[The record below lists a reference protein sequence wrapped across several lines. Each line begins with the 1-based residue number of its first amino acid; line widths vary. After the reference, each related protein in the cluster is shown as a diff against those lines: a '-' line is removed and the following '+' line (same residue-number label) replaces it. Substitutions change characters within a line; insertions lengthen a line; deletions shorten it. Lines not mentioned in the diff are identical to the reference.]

1 MNELESILNYLET
14 TSLEPH
20 DDYTSEFTYK
30 EQKYSETTY
39 LIGKSVSVKETDE
52 YIHIY
57 YTTNLIT
64 KHKKSKKFLNY
75 HKEHIV
81 DILKSDALKGYKD
94 NEIEEFV
101 NNHLSDYD
109 EL

>member
-1 MNELESILNYLET
+1 MKYL
-14 TSLEPH
+14 
-20 DDYTSEFTYK
+20 
-30 EQKYSETTY
+30 
-39 LIGKSVSVKETDE
+39 SVVETDE

-64 KHKKSKKFLNY
+64 KHKKQERFLNY

-81 DILKSDALKGYKD
+81 DILKSDSLKGYTND
-94 NEIEEFV
+94 EIELFV
-101 NNHLSDYD
+101 KEHLSIYD